1 MFAENY
7 YYFWAM
13 KIKRTIYLVLVIIGG
28 LIAGYG
34 DKFMEE
40 EFALMIGFVLLM
52 FGLYKSTQLWSSVQ
66 LDERERN
73 KEDGDGF

>member
-1 MFAENY
+1 
-7 YYFWAM
+7 M